1 MKTANMTKAEIRRK
15 RQSLLKDRT
24 RRHSESEGT
33 SDEEQYESGHESDDN
48 SNRRKKQKTK
58 IVQKSAKVSP
68 SKKISKLN
76 EHMTSREVLQ
86 YCENPDNTSV
96 RDKLISKTTYVKRA
110 IDEFITTRVFRD
122 LKFAP
127 SSSLA
132 ALLRSAE
139 NYSKTISWRKGV
151 EDDDFEDYFKG
162 KVSTCFTKL
171 RHATTQNTKRTYMR
185 K

>member
-1 MKTANMTKAEIRRK
+1 MKRANMTKAEIRRK
-15 RQSLLKDRT
+15 KHSLLKNRT
-24 RRHSESEGT
+24 RTHSESEGT
-33 SDEEQYESGHESDDN
+33 SEDEQYESGHESDDN
-48 SNRRKKQKTK
+48 SNRRKKQKTM
-58 IVQKSAKVSP
+58 IVQKSAKVTP
-68 SKKISKLN
+68 SKKISKLT
-76 EHMTSREVLQ
+76 EHMTSREVHQ
-86 YCENPDNTSV
+86 YCEDPDNTSV
-96 RDKLISKTTYVKRA
+96 REKLISKTAYVKRA

-139 NYSKTISWRKGV
+139 NHSKTISWREGV